1 MPTTDPAKLTSAP
14 ERQTAFSSL
23 RHRDFRLLWM
33 GQIVSVTG
41 SQMQLAAINWHI
53 YLLTH
58 SALALGLVG
67 ACRAVPI
74 ILCSLMGGVV
84 ADVMDRRRLMM
95 ATQTVM
101 LACSATLALV
111 TSAGL
116 EHVWPIFLLTAIASA
131 AWAFDTPARQALMP
145 TLVPLKDFP
154 NAVSLSMLMFQIG
167 MIVGPP
173 LAGFLLA
180 SHGPGLVY
188 AINAGSFVA
197 VILGLAL
204 MRVSGRPEKNESQAP
219 RISFEALVEGLR
231 FVWRTPI
238 IVQTM
243 TLDFVA
249 TFFASANQLLPI
261 FAKDILQV
269 GAQGYGFLGSAWAGG
284 AVVSG
289 LVMARLGT
297 LKRQGLIV
305 IVSVAA
311 FGAATIAFGLSRVFW
326 FSLLMLALM
335 GAADTVSTI
344 LRHTMRQLVTPN
356 NLRGRMTSINM
367 IFFMGGPQLGEV
379 EAGTVAALIGAP
391 LSVVTGGLGCLI
403 AAIIALM
410 AARNLRR
417 YEPGSKQ

>member
-1 MPTTDPAKLTSAP
+1 
-14 ERQTAFSSL
+14 
-23 RHRDFRLLWM
+23 
-33 GQIVSVTG
+33 
-41 SQMQLAAINWHI
+41 MQLAAINWHI

-74 ILCSLMGGVV
+74 ILCSLIGGVV

-95 ATQTVM
+95 ATQAVM
-101 LACSATLALV
+101 LVCSGILALV
-111 TSAGL
+111 TSRGL
-116 EHVWPIFLLTAIASA
+116 VHIWPILLLTAIASA
-131 AWAFDTPARQALMP
+131 AWAFDTPARQALVP
-145 TLVPLKDFP
+145 TLVPVKDFP

-167 MIVGPP
+167 LIVGPP

-180 SHGPGLVY
+180 SRGPGLVY

-204 MRVSGRPEKNESQAP
+204 MRAGGRPEQSESQTP
-219 RISFEALVEGLR
+219 RISLEALVEGLR

-269 GAQGYGFLGSAWAGG
+269 GAQGYGFLGAAPAGG
-284 AVVSG
+284 AIISG

-297 LKRQGLIV
+297 LKRQGRIV
-305 IVSVAA
+305 ILAVSVY
-311 FGAATIAFGLSRVFW
+311 GAATIAFGLSRVFW
-326 FSLLMLALM
+326 FSLLMLAVT

-344 LRHTMRQLVTPN
+344 LRHTIRQLATPN
-356 NLRGRMTSINM
+356 YLRGRMTSINM

-379 EAGTVAALIGAP
+379 EAGTMAALIGAP
-391 LSVVTGGLGCLI
+391 LSVVTGGVGCLI
-403 AAIIALM
+403 AAAITLM

-417 YEPGSKQ
+417 YEVK